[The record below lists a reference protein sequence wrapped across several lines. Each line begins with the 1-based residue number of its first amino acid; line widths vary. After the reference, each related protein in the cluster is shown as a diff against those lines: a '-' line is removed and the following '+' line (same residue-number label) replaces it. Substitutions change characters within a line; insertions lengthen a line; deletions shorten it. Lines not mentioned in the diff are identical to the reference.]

1 MYNVD
6 NAAKSIIIN
15 VVDEEGEVTGI
26 EESRMTN
33 DISPVSDLNGRKVS
47 ENNLKPGIY
56 IKNGKKFVVK

>member
-15 VVDEEGEVTGI
+15 VVDEEAEVTGI

-33 DISPVSDLNGRKVS
+33 DISPVYDLNGRKVS
-47 ENNLKPGIY
+47 ENNLKPNCY